1 MINELVHDSKFYIQN
16 LKFNIKELQND
27 KDLTKGIEMYKNIM
41 SMFKDTSFDSNFT
54 TKFNG
59 FYRIMRRSKEWY
71 RGYYEVFKE
80 YKCKTSDYSIVDIL
94 NDLYKIDN
102 NGKHMV
108 DLSFASKMLHTL
120 KPKKFPIYDNMVA
133 KALNLKK
140 VRYNKQDIK
149 KRINDSNDL
158 YNDLL
163 DMYTKE
169 GIGHLVSIFD
179 RAFSQQS
186 ISDIKKS
193 DFLLWWYGKKLMY
206 KIGDK
211 I

>member
-1 MINELVHDSKFYIQN
+1 
-16 LKFNIKELQND
+16 
-27 KDLTKGIEMYKNIM
+27 
-41 SMFKDTSFDSNFT
+41 
-54 TKFNG
+54 
-59 FYRIMRRSKEWY
+59 MRRSKEWY

-140 VRYNKQDIK
+140 VRYSKQ
-149 KRINDSNDL
+149 
-158 YNDLL
+158 
-163 DMYTKE
+163 
-169 GIGHLVSIFD
+169 
-179 RAFSQQS
+179 
-186 ISDIKKS
+186 DIKKS
-193 DFLLWWYGKKLMY
+193 DFLLWWYGKKL
-206 KIGDK
+206 DAQNR
-211 I
+211 

>member
-94 NDLYKIDN
+94 NDLYKIEN

-108 DLSFASKMLHTL
+108 DLLFASKMLLTL
-120 KPKKFPIYDNMVA
+120 KQKKFPIYDNMVP

-140 VRYNKQDIK
+140 VKYNK
-149 KRINDSNDL
+149 
-158 YNDLL
+158 
-163 DMYTKE
+163 
-169 GIGHLVSIFD
+169 
-179 RAFSQQS
+179 
-186 ISDIKKS
+186 
-193 DFLLWWYGKKLMY
+193 
-206 KIGDK
+206 
-211 I
+211 